1 MTALLLAGLG
11 QAALAGPQDFTLF
24 NRTNVD
30 IHAVF
35 VAPSESEDWEE
46 DLMDGSVLLNGADI
60 EINFAPDEDVE
71 LWDIC
76 VQDQEGNSLYWREI
90 DLMNAY
96 EIILEPDGVARIKN
110 VE

>member
-1 MTALLLAGLG
+1 MLAACA
-11 QAALAGPQDFTLF
+11 QAALAGPQDFTLY

-46 DLMDGSVLLNGADI
+46 DLMNGSVLLHGADI
-60 EINFAPDEDVE
+60 EITFEADDDATQ

-90 DLMNAY
+90 DLLKAY
-96 EIILEPDGVARIKN
+96 EVILEPDGVARIKD